1 MPEFLG
7 KSPVTFWN
15 IFSFQAVSPDAD
27 LSVLNLPTPYF
38 VCLLDWDAAAAS
50 DAQIDA
56 LARRLLD
63 AGAVMLCCR
72 GEDSARVCERFAAV
86 IGGRESGVARS
97 EISVRDLPGLVPEAV
112 AFVLDGAC
120 PAPRYL
126 AQCAAVLALVIGADV
141 YRLAMVELPIATH
154 LLRGGDPPG
163 APGVARLRA

>member
-1 MPEFLG
+1 MTHLG
-7 KSPVTFWN
+7 RSAVTGWD
-15 IFSFQAVSPDAD
+15 IYSVCSDAPGFD
-27 LSVLNLPTPYF
+27 LPTFHPPSAHF
-38 VCLLDWDAAAAS
+38 VCLLDWDASAAS
-50 DAQIDA
+50 DVQIDA
-56 LARRLLD
+56 LARHLLD

-86 IGGRESGVARS
+86 IGGGERGVARP
-97 EISVRDLPGLVPEAV
+97 EIAVCDLPGLVPEAV
-112 AFVLDGAC
+112 AFVLDAAC

-141 YRLAMVELPIATH
+141 YRLAMVELAIATH